1 MFLVNNLT
9 SICHTVLATLYSNI
23 NYITNDEE
31 NKLPSGSLKYI
42 ILILPLI
49 PKITVNSVFS
59 WKWQENTTK
68 GKNIEN
74 EDSIIH
80 KLLAWNYSWVRVKI
94 WHKQRKRNAFANIYR
109 AKMGPH
115 DTSCRFLFAWQSIN

>member
-9 SICHTVLATLYSNI
+9 SIFRTVLATLYSNI

-42 ILILPLI
+42 IRFLPLHFN
-49 PKITVNSVFS
+49 PKITVNSFFL
-59 WKWQENTTK
+59 KMTIRQYQRK
-68 GKNIEN
+68 KIEN

-80 KLLAWNYSWVRVKI
+80 KLLA
-94 WHKQRKRNAFANIYR
+94 
-109 AKMGPH
+109 
-115 DTSCRFLFAWQSIN
+115 